1 VKPIERAFR
10 GAKNDLRL
18 HALGVFSVAVAF
30 VCLGAT
36 LLAVVNVDHARERWS
51 SLGRASVFLARGAA
65 PEQIQAI
72 ERALRASEGVTD
84 VRRLTAEDARRDA
97 AGAGKDPVI
106 DALPAEAFPET
117 LEVSVRKDVEPARV
131 DQLAVQLRSLPA
143 VEGVETYGAWSERI
157 ESLIAGGVAAAS
169 LLSLI
174 VLAAVVSVVSSTIRL
189 SLQRR
194 KLEVEVMKLVGATE
208 SYVRQPFVIEG
219 AAQGALG
226 ASLAIALLGVLYL
239 VMKSHVD
246 ARLSALFGLTPSFLP
261 WPAVLVTV
269 TLGAALGATAAFL
282 SLRRFVTT

>member
-1 VKPIERAFR
+1 MRPIERAFR

-36 LLAVVNVDHARERWS
+36 LLAVVNVDHARERWA

-72 ERALRASEGVTD
+72 ERALRATDGVRD

-97 AGAGKDPVI
+97 AGPGKDPVI

-117 LEVSVRKDVEPARV
+117 LEVSVRKDIEPARV
-131 DQLAVQLRSLPA
+131 DQLAAQLRSLPA
-143 VEGVETYGAWSERI
+143 VEGVETSGAWSERI
-157 ESLIAGGVAAAS
+157 ESLISGGVAAAS

-174 VLAAVVSVVSSTIRL
+174 VLAAGVGVVSSTIRL

-208 SYVRQPFVIEG
+208 GYVRQPFVIEG

-261 WPAVLVTV
+261 CPVVLVTV
-269 TLGAALGATAAFL
+269 ALGAGLGAMAAFL